1 MSQSVSPSLLLV
13 QDDRV
18 LSRQLQKHLSQE
30 GFEVRLVSDVEQAEE
45 ALQKPFELLLVDLN
59 LRGGGGADLCRRVR
73 PYLRSGIVVCSGIV
87 DRNLR
92 LDLLRSSVDAYLS
105 KPLDLG
111 ELSAT
116 LVSVLRRTAPHRAP
130 LMPPTH
136 LPLTWRLHGVQQTLV
151 VPSKGSVELS
161 NLETILLVALFERPD
176 RFIERQDLLA
186 AFSGRRV
193 EMNGPRLE
201 TLVSRLRQ
209 KVFLETGLRLPLRAW
224 YGRGYGFKAYAE
236 LI

>member
-1 MSQSVSPSLLLV
+1 VSLSASPSLLLV

-73 PYLRSGIVVCSGIV
+73 PY
-87 DRNLR
+87 LR

-193 EMNGPRLE
+193 DMNGPRLE